1 MGTRVRTDNWRWLRA
16 YYFEPCKDDLILDG
30 IWPALG
36 RAYPRP
42 RGQVAYFQR
51 DWPGGPHILLG
62 IGGAAPDHD
71 AAQVVEQVAFAIRA
85 YFEAHPSRTALSPA
99 DVSRRMASLRKQEHR
114 AGMEPIA
121 PQPNN
126 SVRIETGEPYSP
138 FLTHDGLKAAV
149 RAFLGATSGFAVSWL
164 RLVRDGTLD
173 RQELCLRLMIALAYV
188 ADPERLRAHLSFSSH
203 AQAFLR
209 VRDREGALSRAYAA
223 RYDGAGGERVRQLLR
238 TVTQDLANP
247 ANPNQPANPAAP
259 ADPST
264 GPAGPLRMNEFVD
277 LLRETLADIYNGLRS
292 GRYQPVPAATLVGD
306 PDRGG
311 AVDYRRL
318 IELLDAHPALRAWQI
333 TISLL
338 YQVLNQLGMQAA
350 DRFLACYLLSRAAED
365 VFGEPADRIYQNLN
379 ASGDHREMFSFFA
392 NLDAAADTAAAPVTG

>member
-16 YYFEPCKDDLILDG
+16 YSFEPCKDDLILDG
-30 IWPALG
+30 IWPALE
-36 RAYPRP
+36 RACPRP
-42 RGQVAYFQR
+42 PGPVAYFQR

-62 IGGAAPDHD
+62 IGSAAPGDD
-71 AAQVVEQVAFAIRA
+71 AAEAVEQVALAIRA

-126 SVRIETGEPYSP
+126 SVRLETGEPYSP

-164 RLVRDGTLD
+164 RLVRDGRVN
-173 RQELCLRLMIALAYV
+173 RQELCLQLMIALAYV
-188 ADPERLRAHLSFSSH
+188 ADPERLRPHLSFNSH

-223 RYDGAGGERVRQLLR
+223 RYDGAAGERVRQVLR
-238 TVTQDLANP
+238 DATRNLASGSLT
-247 ANPNQPANPAAP
+247 AP
-259 ADPST
+259 P
-264 GPAGPLRMNEFVD
+264 RMLEFVN
-277 LLRETLADIYNGLRS
+277 LLRETLADIYDGLRS

-392 NLDAAADTAAAPVTG
+392 SLDAAGAASASVPVNR